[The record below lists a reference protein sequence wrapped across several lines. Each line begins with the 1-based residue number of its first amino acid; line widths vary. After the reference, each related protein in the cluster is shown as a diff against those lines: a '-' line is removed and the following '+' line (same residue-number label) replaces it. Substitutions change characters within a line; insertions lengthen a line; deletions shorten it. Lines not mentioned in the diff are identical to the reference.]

1 MNSVMLGLP
10 GETRENAWH
19 TLNYLK
25 KSKDI
30 KQANFSIAVP
40 YPGTKFHEMSVA
52 GEGGMAL
59 HTNDF
64 SDYKRYGSAVT
75 SVNELTPTDLV
86 RLQNEGFVSI
96 YSRYWR
102 WWPVIRKH
110 GIIGL
115 LLTVV
120 RMGMMYL
127 DKIKYKYEK
136 FLKYLN
142 LKNKIQNR
150 V

>member
-1 MNSVMLGLP
+1 MVL
-10 GETRENAWH
+10 R
-19 TLNYLK
+19 
-25 KSKDI
+25 
-30 KQANFSIAVP
+30 
-40 YPGTKFHEMSVA
+40 
-52 GEGGMAL
+52 
-59 HTNDF
+59 TNDF

-75 SVNELTPTDLV
+75 GVNELTPADLV

-127 DKIKYKYEK
+127 DKIKYK
-136 FLKYLN
+136 
-142 LKNKIQNR
+142 
-150 V
+150 

>member
-1 MNSVMLGLP
+1 MVL
-10 GETRENAWH
+10 R
-19 TLNYLK
+19 
-25 KSKDI
+25 
-30 KQANFSIAVP
+30 
-40 YPGTKFHEMSVA
+40 
-52 GEGGMAL
+52 
-59 HTNDF
+59 TNDF

-75 SVNELTPTDLV
+75 SVNELTPADLV

-102 WWPVIRKH
+102 WWPVIKKH

-120 RMGMMYL
+120 RMGRMYL